1 VDCIRPILPSIRNT
15 PYGKRIQGKLQRD
28 QQQRDQQQ
36 HQQQGNVYKKFSNI
50 NNRDN
55 VQMQNLQSNN
65 GLPVLGFPFNYGN
78 IGMIGM
84 NEQQMYPYM

>member
-1 VDCIRPILPSIRNT
+1 
-15 PYGKRIQGKLQRD
+15 LQRD

-36 HQQQGNVYKKFSNI
+36 QQQQQGNVYKKFGNI

-65 GLPVLGFPFNYGN
+65 GLPVLGFPFSYGDM
-78 IGMIGM
+78 GMIGM
-84 NEQQMYPYM
+84 NEQMYPYM